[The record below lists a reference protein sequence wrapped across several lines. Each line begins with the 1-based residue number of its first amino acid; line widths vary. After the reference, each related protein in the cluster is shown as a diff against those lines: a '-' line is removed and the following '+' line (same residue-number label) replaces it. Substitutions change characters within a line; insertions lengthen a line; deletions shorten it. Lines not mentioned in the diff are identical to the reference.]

1 MLSYLLSLSL
11 PVFIYFISYLSVVFI
26 QTFYQVR
33 KGVILRYLIILI
45 LVTIFL
51 EFLYRRN
58 NKSLVWLIVLSP
70 FLLFGILI
78 LLFLYMFLF
87 LKRKN
92 ETYSDRLKLIQ
103 NVFSIAKKLSNINI
117 FNQLKTFI
125 NIN

>member
-1 MLSYLLSLSL
+1 MLGYLLSLSL

-33 KGVILRYLIILI
+33 KGVIFRYLIILI
-45 LVTIFL
+45 IVTIFL

-117 FNQLKTFI
+117 FNQIKTFI

>member
-1 MLSYLLSLSL
+1 MLGYLLSLSL
-11 PVFIYFISYLSVVFI
+11 PVFIYFISYLSVVFM

-33 KGVILRYLIILI
+33 KGVIFRYLIILI

-58 NKSLVWLIVLSP
+58 NKLLVWIIVFSP

-78 LLFLYMFLF
+78 ILFLYMFLF

>member
-1 MLSYLLSLSL
+1 MLGYLLSLSL
-11 PVFIYFISYLSVVFI
+11 PVFIYFISYLSVVFM

-33 KGVILRYLIILI
+33 KGVIFRYLIILI

-58 NKSLVWLIVLSP
+58 NKLLVWIIVFSP

-78 LLFLYMFLF
+78 ILFLYMFLF

-117 FNQLKTFI
+117 FNQIKTFI

>member
-1 MLSYLLSLSL
+1 MLGYLLSLSL

-33 KGVILRYLIILI
+33 KGVIFRYLIILI

-58 NKSLVWLIVLSP
+58 NKLLVWIIVFSP

-78 LLFLYMFLF
+78 ILFLYMFLF

>member
-1 MLSYLLSLSL
+1 MLGYLLSLSL

-33 KGVILRYLIILI
+33 KGVIFRYLIILI

-58 NKSLVWLIVLSP
+58 NKLLVWIIVFSP

-78 LLFLYMFLF
+78 ILFLYMFLF

-103 NVFSIAKKLSNINI
+103 NVFSVAKKLSNINI

>member
-1 MLSYLLSLSL
+1 MLGYLLSLSL

-33 KGVILRYLIILI
+33 KGVIFRYLIILI

-58 NKSLVWLIVLSP
+58 NKSLVWLIVFSP

-78 LLFLYMFLF
+78 ILFLYMFLF

>member
-1 MLSYLLSLSL
+1 MLGHLLTLSL

-33 KGVILRYLIILI
+33 KGVIFRYLIILI

-58 NKSLVWLIVLSP
+58 NKSLVWLIVFSP
-70 FLLFGILI
+70 LLLFGILI

-87 LKRKN
+87 LKKKN

-103 NVFSIAKKLSNINI
+103 NVFSVAKKLSNINI

>member
-1 MLSYLLSLSL
+1 MLGYLINLSL
-11 PVFIYFISYLSVVFI
+11 PVFIYFISYLSIVFL
-26 QTFYQVR
+26 QTFYHVG
-33 KGVILRYLIILI
+33 KGVIFKYLIILI

-70 FLLFGILI
+70 FLLLGVLL

-92 ETYSDRLKLIQ
+92 ESYSDRLKLVQ
-103 NVFSIAKKLSNINI
+103 NIFSVAKKLSNINI
-117 FNQLKTFI
+117 FNQLRTFI

>member
-1 MLSYLLSLSL
+1 MIGYLLSLSL
-11 PVFIYFISYLSVVFI
+11 PVFIYFISYLSVVFM

-33 KGVILRYLIILI
+33 KGVIFRYLIILI

-58 NKSLVWLIVLSP
+58 NKLLVWIIVFSP

-78 LLFLYMFLF
+78 ILFLYMFLF

>member
-1 MLSYLLSLSL
+1 MLGYLLSLSL

-33 KGVILRYLIILI
+33 KGVIFRYLIILI

-58 NKSLVWLIVLSP
+58 NKSLVWLIVFSP

-78 LLFLYMFLF
+78 ILFLYMFLF

-103 NVFSIAKKLSNINI
+103 NVFSVAKKLSNINI

>member
-1 MLSYLLSLSL
+1 MLGYLLSLSL
-11 PVFIYFISYLSVVFI
+11 PVFIYFISYLSVVFM

-33 KGVILRYLIILI
+33 KGVIFRYLIILI

-58 NKSLVWLIVLSP
+58 NKLLVWIIVFSP

-78 LLFLYMFLF
+78 ILFLYMFLF

-103 NVFSIAKKLSNINI
+103 NVFSVAKKLSNINI

>member
-1 MLSYLLSLSL
+1 MLGYLLSLSL

-33 KGVILRYLIILI
+33 KGVIFRYLIILI

-58 NKSLVWLIVLSP
+58 NKLLVWIIVFSP

-78 LLFLYMFLF
+78 ILFLYMFLF

-92 ETYSDRLKLIQ
+92 ENYSDRLKLIQ
-103 NVFSIAKKLSNINI
+103 NVFSVAKKLSNINI